1 MPWVLAMLAVLVTGL
16 GPSRA
21 KGQGPLVPVQ
31 AAENQPVEGHHLDG
45 QQLEES
51 PFVGEPASELRSGV
65 QVAHILWDWP
75 SRVDH
80 GGELTWAST
89 LAESLSWWLGLSI
102 DGPEMPLQPRGSLA
116 VMVDSVSLPDE
127 LGEPVK
133 PVVWSVNYGAEVQG
147 HERAD
152 LHRAALGLEDSG
164 RSVLMECYVD
174 LNAIRRSDP
183 ERSGWGEVAKLLKTW
198 RLSNARD
205 IMIHASASPRPFPLP
220 MVVWLDVTW
229 SSRSDAHDMVRGKT
243 LTHPLGMV
251 EAAEISP
258 DGVSWVLALDADV
271 RTALARALGS
281 AIASRHEDPEFEQE
295 ALRWAMRSR
304 DRITRMQAVLDE
316 QALVVG
322 GDSGVGVR
330 IPLRRQSA
338 GRSVVS
344 DISALQ
350 SRLGAVAQSDEQAQA
365 GGVMLSPR
373 TQLRWWVGEASRA
386 GGLSWLSVDLHGSQM
401 NETPQP

>member
-1 MPWVLAMLAVLVTGL
+1 MAMVAMLVTGFS
-16 GPSRA
+16 PSQA
-21 KGQGPLVPVQ
+21 EAQGPLVPVQ
-31 AAENQPVEGHHLDG
+31 AVENQPADG
-45 QQLEES
+45 QELDDQQ
-51 PFVGEPASELRSGV
+51 PASPTAGSARGSEAGTVVR
-65 QVAHILWDWP
+65 VASITWDWP
-75 SRVDH
+75 GRVDH
-80 GGELTWAST
+80 GEELTWPST
-89 LAESLSWWLGLSI
+89 IADGLSWWLGLPIS
-102 DGPEMPLQPRGSLA
+102 GPQVPLRPSGSLA
-116 VMVDSVSLPDE
+116 VMVDPVALAQVPNE
-127 LGEPVK
+127 PGEPK
-133 PVVWSVNYGAEVQG
+133 AHAAWSLVYGAEAGGQD
-147 HERAD
+147 RAA

-174 LNAIRRSDP
+174 LNAMRRSDP

-205 IMIHASASPRPFPLP
+205 IMIHASASPRPYPLP

-229 SSRSDAHDMVRGKT
+229 ASRSDALDVVRGKT
-243 LTHPLGMV
+243 LTRPLGMV

-258 DGVSWVLALDADV
+258 AGVSWVLALDADV
-271 RTALARALGS
+271 RTAIARALGS

-295 ALRWAMRSR
+295 ALRWATRSR

-322 GDSGVGVR
+322 GDTGVGVR

-344 DISALQ
+344 DITALQ

-365 GGVMLSPR
+365 GGVILSPR
-373 TQLRWWVGEASRA
+373 TQLRWWVGEALRS
-386 GGLSWLSVDLHGSQM
+386 GGLSWLSIDLHGAHAS
-401 NETPQP
+401 EAPQP